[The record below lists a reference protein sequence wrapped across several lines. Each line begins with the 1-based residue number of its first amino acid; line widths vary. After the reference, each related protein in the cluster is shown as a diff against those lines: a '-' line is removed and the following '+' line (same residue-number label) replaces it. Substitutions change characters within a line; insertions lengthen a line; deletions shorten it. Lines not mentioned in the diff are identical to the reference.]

1 MPRNFRRLLRVL
13 PDMKSRSLVSVASF
27 AFLLAPALVACRT
40 ATAPIASDPA
50 PTTGASVAG
59 ESSEFT
65 VQKTNVGTNPGHAG
79 NGVPLVAAPGHA
91 LAAFAEGCFWGSENT
106 FRHVDGVVATAVGYS
121 GGHTKSPSYEDVC
134 THTTGHAETVL
145 VEYDPARVTYAKLL
159 RAFWDTHDPTTLNRQ
174 GPDYGDQYRSEIFTF
189 TPEQDAEA
197 HASLAA
203 EQKAY
208 DRPIT
213 TRIEPL
219 GPFYIAEGYHQQ
231 YDEKTG
237 RESCP
242 LPRRHGS

>member
-1 MPRNFRRLLRVL
+1 VLLGV
-13 PDMKSRSLVSVASF
+13 
-27 AFLLAPALVACRT
+27 
-40 ATAPIASDPA
+40 
-50 PTTGASVAG
+50 G
-59 ESSEFT
+59 E
-65 VQKTNVGTNPGHAG
+65 
-79 NGVPLVAAPGHA
+79 
-91 LAAFAEGCFWGSENT
+91 
-106 FRHVDGVVATAVGYS
+106 HV
-121 GGHTKSPSYEDVC
+121 
-134 THTTGHAETVL
+134 
-145 VEYDPARVTYAKLL
+145 PARRWRRRHRRWLQRRAHQEYAKLL